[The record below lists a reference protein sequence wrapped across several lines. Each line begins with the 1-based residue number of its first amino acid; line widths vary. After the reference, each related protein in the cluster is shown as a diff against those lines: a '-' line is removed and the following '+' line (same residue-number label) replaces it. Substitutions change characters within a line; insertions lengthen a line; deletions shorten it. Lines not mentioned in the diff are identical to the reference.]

1 MPAIRF
7 LVLGTRGDLFGLP
20 SASVEYQALY
30 RKYRPQLFEDVVG
43 QSHVTNTLVREI
55 AEGKVA
61 HAYLFAGPRGTGK
74 TTSARL
80 LAKSLNCQNPP
91 GGGEPCN
98 ACDSCL
104 AIVNGSSFDVTELDA
119 ASHNSVDDIRDIKV
133 SVTTVASVGGA
144 KRVFI
149 LDEAHMLSKA
159 ASNALL
165 KTLEEP
171 PEHVH
176 FVLATTEPY
185 KLLDTIRSRS
195 QRFDFHP
202 VSVEALTDHL
212 AQVARLESYVVADG
226 ALQLVARHAAG
237 SVRDSLSLLEQ
248 VAALGDGSVDPA
260 AVNRALGLADRDVF
274 ARLAAAVGEHDA
286 RSALELVATLAG
298 DGVDLRRFVS
308 EAIGFFRGV
317 FLAHYAPNLEEVADE
332 PADILADWR
341 AVAATL
347 PVGDVIRSMDVL
359 SDGLLRLREGREERL
374 MTEITLL
381 KLTRPE
387 IAADVPS
394 LQARLDTLE
403 RRVSAIARQAP
414 ASPAE
419 AVPAPTLRPIV
430 PTSPPLSS
438 LDTDQTDEDRMS
450 VAPPAVDPEAS
461 KPEIPS
467 PEPSGSPPSVAGRD
481 GAPTGD
487 VDLAAFKR
495 IWPALSARVKGELGN
510 RRHAL
515 FREARPGL
523 VDGST
528 LVIHVPSHLGFH
540 LEQMVSDPQFAAA
553 VSAEASSLL
562 GGPVTARFVADNANQ
577 ASPVELAVDDDD
589 EEEIDKDR
597 MAESGEVDDPVGLV
611 EDLLG
616 GEVIEES

>member
-1 MPAIRF
+1 M
-7 LVLGTRGDLFGLP
+7 
-20 SASVEYQALY
+20 EYQALY
-30 RKYRPQLFEDVVG
+30 RKYRPQLFDEVVG

-80 LAKSLNCQNPP
+80 LAKALNCQNPP

-98 ACDSCL
+98 ACNSCL

-159 ASNALL
+159 AANALL

-202 VSVEALTDHL
+202 VSVEELVSHL
-212 AQVARLESYVVADG
+212 AHVAELESYEVADG

-248 VAALGDGSVDPA
+248 VAALGNGSVDPA
-260 AVNRALGLADRDVF
+260 AINRALGLADRDVF
-274 ARLAAAVGEHDA
+274 ARLATAVGEHDA
-286 RSALELVATLAG
+286 KAALELVAKLAA
-298 DGVDLRRFVS
+298 DGVDLRRFLS
-308 EAIGFFRGV
+308 ESIGFFRGV
-317 FLAHYAPNLEEVADE
+317 FLAHYAPNLDEVADE
-332 PADILADWR
+332 PADILEDWR
-341 AVAATL
+341 AVAASL
-347 PVGDVIRSMDVL
+347 PVADVIRAMDVL

-387 IAADVPS
+387 VAVDLPS
-394 LQARLDTLE
+394 MQARLDTLE
-403 RRVSAIARQAP
+403 RRVSAVARMAP
-414 ASPAE
+414 AGDSPAQTVQP
-419 AVPAPTLRPIV
+419 ASASPSAPAPVARPKDSA
-430 PTSPPLSS
+430 PTQAAPTEP
-438 LDTDQTDEDRMS
+438 T
-450 VAPPAVDPEAS
+450 APPTLKLVATPADPIQDTSSETVAAS
-461 KPEIPS
+461 DVP
-467 PEPSGSPPSVAGRD
+467 
-481 GAPTGD
+481 PTGQSTGAAI
-487 VDLAAFKR
+487 DLTAFKN
-495 IWPALSARVKGELGN
+495 IWPALSAQVKDELGN

-515 FREARPGL
+515 FREARPGR
-523 VDGST
+523 VDGSV
-528 LVIHVPSHLGFH
+528 LVIHVPGHLGFH
-540 LEQMVSDPQFAAA
+540 LEQMISDPQFAAS
-553 VSAEASSLL
+553 VSASASSLL
-562 GGPVTARFVADNANQ
+562 GGTVTTRFEADNADQ
-577 ASPVELAVDDDD
+577 TTPASPALEESD
-589 EEEIDKDR
+589 EIIDKDR
-597 MAESGEVDDPVGLV
+597 MAEAAPSDPVALV

-616 GEVIEES
+616 GEVIDES

>member
-1 MPAIRF
+1 MCEGVPRIPAGR
-7 LVLGTRGDLFGLP
+7 TCADLFGLP
-20 SASVEYQALY
+20 SAAVEYQALY
-30 RKYRPQLFEDVVG
+30 RKYRPQLFDEVVG

-80 LAKSLNCQNPP
+80 LAKALNCQNPP

-202 VSVEALTDHL
+202 VSVEELVGHL
-212 AQVARLESYVVADG
+212 AYVADLESYQVADG

-248 VAALGDGSVDPA
+248 VAALGNGSVDPA
-260 AVNRALGLADRDVF
+260 AINRALGLADRDVF
-274 ARLAAAVGEHDA
+274 ARLATAVGEHDA
-286 RSALELVATLAG
+286 KAALELTAKLAA
-298 DGVDLRRFVS
+298 DGVDLRRFLS
-308 EAIGFFRGV
+308 ESIGFFRGV
-317 FLAHYAPNLEEVADE
+317 FLAHYAPNLDEVADE

-341 AVAATL
+341 AVAASL
-347 PVGDVIRSMDVL
+347 PVADVIRAMDVL

-387 IAADVPS
+387 VAVDLPS
-394 LQARLDTLE
+394 MQARLDTLE
-403 RRVSAIARQAP
+403 RRVSAIARMAPSGGGDSPDQTVQPTTAPSVPAPVAAAPEATAPPTLKLVATPPDPDPEALSNVVASSSPP
-414 ASPAE
+414 ASPSAE
-419 AVPAPTLRPIV
+419 V
-430 PTSPPLSS
+430 
-438 LDTDQTDEDRMS
+438 
-450 VAPPAVDPEAS
+450 
-461 KPEIPS
+461 EI
-467 PEPSGSPPSVAGRD
+467 
-481 GAPTGD
+481 
-487 VDLAAFKR
+487 DLTAFKN
-495 IWPALSARVKGELGN
+495 IWPALSAQVKDELGN

-523 VDGST
+523 VDGSV
-528 LVIHVPSHLGFH
+528 LVIHVPGHLGFH
-540 LEQMVSDPQFAAA
+540 LEQMISDPQFASA
-553 VSAEASSLL
+553 VSVSASALL
-562 GGPVTARFVADNANQ
+562 GGTVTTRFEADNADQNTP
-577 ASPVELAVDDDD
+577 ASPEPDGRD
-589 EEEIDKDR
+589 EVVDKDR
-597 MAESGEVDDPVGLV
+597 MAEAAPSDPVALV

-616 GEVIEES
+616 GEVIDES

>member
-1 MPAIRF
+1 M
-7 LVLGTRGDLFGLP
+7 
-20 SASVEYQALY
+20 EYQALY
-30 RKYRPQLFEDVVG
+30 RKYRPQLFDEVVG

-80 LAKSLNCQNPP
+80 LAKALNCQNPP

-104 AIVNGSSFDVTELDA
+104 AIVSGSSFDVTELDA

-202 VSVEALTDHL
+202 VSVEELVGHL
-212 AQVARLESYVVADG
+212 AYVADLESYQVADG

-248 VAALGDGSVDPA
+248 VAALGNGSVDPA
-260 AVNRALGLADRDVF
+260 AINRALGLADRDVF
-274 ARLAAAVGEHDA
+274 ARLATAVGEHDA
-286 RSALELVATLAG
+286 KAALELTAKLAA
-298 DGVDLRRFVS
+298 DGVDLRRFLS
-308 EAIGFFRGV
+308 ESIGFFRGV
-317 FLAHYAPNLEEVADE
+317 FLAHYAPNLDEVADE

-341 AVAATL
+341 AVAASL
-347 PVGDVIRSMDVL
+347 PVADVIRAMDVL

-387 IAADVPS
+387 VAIDLPS
-394 LQARLDTLE
+394 MQARLDTLE
-403 RRVSAIARQAP
+403 RRVSAIARMGP
-414 ASPAE
+414 SGGGDS
-419 AVPAPTLRPIV
+419 PAPTV
-430 PTSPPLSS
+430 QPTTAPSLPTPVAQPTEDPPPEATAPPTLKLVATPPEPNLETSSDAVVASSSPP
-438 LDTDQTDEDRMS
+438 
-450 VAPPAVDPEAS
+450 A
-461 KPEIPS
+461 EI
-467 PEPSGSPPSVAGRD
+467 EI
-481 GAPTGD
+481 
-487 VDLAAFKR
+487 DLTAFKN
-495 IWPALSARVKGELGN
+495 IWPALSAQVKDELGN

-523 VDGST
+523 VDGSV
-528 LVIHVPSHLGFH
+528 LVIHVPGHLGFH
-540 LEQMVSDPQFAAA
+540 LEQMISDPQFASA
-553 VSAEASSLL
+553 VSVSASALL
-562 GGPVTARFVADNANQ
+562 GGTVTTRFEADNADQNTP
-577 ASPVELAVDDDD
+577 ASPEPD
-589 EEEIDKDR
+589 ESDEVVDKDR
-597 MAESGEVDDPVGLV
+597 MAEAAPSDPVALV

-616 GEVIEES
+616 GEVIDES

>member
-1 MPAIRF
+1 M
-7 LVLGTRGDLFGLP
+7 
-20 SASVEYQALY
+20 EYQALY
-30 RKYRPQLFEDVVG
+30 RKYRPQLFDQVVG

-80 LAKSLNCQNPP
+80 LAKALNCQNPP

-202 VSVEALTDHL
+202 VSVEELVDHL
-212 AQVARLESYVVADG
+212 AYVADLESYQVQDG

-248 VAALGDGSVDPA
+248 VAALGNGSVDPA
-260 AVNRALGLADRDVF
+260 AINRALGLADRDVF
-274 ARLAAAVGEHDA
+274 ARLATAVGEHDA
-286 RSALELVATLAG
+286 KAALELTANLAAN
-298 DGVDLRRFVS
+298 GVDLRRFLS
-308 EAIGFFRGV
+308 ESIGFFRGV
-317 FLAHYAPNLEEVADE
+317 FLAHYAPNLDEVADE
-332 PADILADWR
+332 PADILEDWR
-341 AVAATL
+341 AVAASL
-347 PVGDVIRSMDVL
+347 PVADVIRAMDVL

-387 IAADVPS
+387 VSVDLPS
-394 LQARLDTLE
+394 MQARLDTLE
-403 RRVSAIARQAP
+403 RRVSAVARMAP
-414 ASPAE
+414 SGAGDSPAQTVQSTT
-419 AVPAPTLRPIV
+419 APPVPAPVANPPVASGPPTLKLVETPSDPV
-430 PTSPPLSS
+430 PDAAPNGVATGSNTPSS
-438 LDTDQTDEDRMS
+438 
-450 VAPPAVDPEAS
+450 
-461 KPEIPS
+461 PS
-467 PEPSGSPPSVAGRD
+467 PDAEI
-481 GAPTGD
+481 
-487 VDLAAFKR
+487 DLAAFKG
-495 IWPALSARVKGELGN
+495 IWPALSAQVKDELGN

-523 VDGST
+523 VDGSV
-528 LVIHVPSHLGFH
+528 LVIHVPGHLGFH
-540 LEQMVSDPQFAAA
+540 LEQMISDPQFAAA
-553 VSAEASSLL
+553 VSVTASALL
-562 GGPVTARFVADNANQ
+562 GGAVTARFEADNADQ
-577 ASPVELAVDDDD
+577 TTAATPEPD
-589 EEEIDKDR
+589 ESDEVIDKNR
-597 MAESGEVDDPVGLV
+597 MAEAAPSDPVALV

-616 GEVIEES
+616 GEVIDES

>member
-1 MPAIRF
+1 
-7 LVLGTRGDLFGLP
+7 
-20 SASVEYQALY
+20 VEYQALY
-30 RKYRPQLFEDVVG
+30 RKYRPQLFDEVVG

-80 LAKSLNCQNPP
+80 LAKALNCQNPP

-98 ACDSCL
+98 ACNSCL
-104 AIVNGSSFDVTELDA
+104 AIINGSSFDVTELDA
-119 ASHNSVDDIRDIKV
+119 ASHNSVDDIRDIRV

-159 ASNALL
+159 AANALL

-202 VSVEALTDHL
+202 VSVEELVGHLTH
-212 AQVARLESYVVADG
+212 VAELESYEVADG

-248 VAALGDGSVDPA
+248 VAALGNGSVDPA
-260 AVNRALGLADRDVF
+260 AINRALGLADRDVF
-274 ARLAAAVGEHDA
+274 ARLATAVGEHDA
-286 RSALELVATLAG
+286 KAALELVAKLAA
-298 DGVDLRRFVS
+298 DGVDLRRFLS
-308 EAIGFFRGV
+308 ESIGFFRGV
-317 FLAHYAPNLEEVADE
+317 FLAHYAPNLDEVADE
-332 PADILADWR
+332 PADILEDWR
-341 AVAATL
+341 AVAASL
-347 PVGDVIRSMDVL
+347 PVADVIRAMDVL

-387 IAADVPS
+387 VAVDLPS
-394 LQARLDTLE
+394 MQARLDTLE
-403 RRVSAIARQAP
+403 RRVSAVARMAP
-414 ASPAE
+414 AAADSPAQTGQS
-419 AVPAPTLRPIV
+419 ATASSVPAPSAL
-430 PTSPPLSS
+430 PTAPMDAGRTEP
-438 LDTDQTDEDRMS
+438 T
-450 VAPPAVDPEAS
+450 APPTLKLVAAPADSNQDAASETPAASNLPPTARSDAAV
-461 KPEIPS
+461 I
-467 PEPSGSPPSVAGRD
+467 
-481 GAPTGD
+481 
-487 VDLAAFKR
+487 DLAAFKS
-495 IWPALSARVKGELGN
+495 IWPALSAQVKDELGN

-515 FREARPGL
+515 FREARPGR
-523 VDGST
+523 VDGSV
-528 LVIHVPSHLGFH
+528 LVIHVPGHLGFH
-540 LEQMVSDPQFAAA
+540 LEQMISDPQFAAA
-553 VSAEASSLL
+553 VSASATSLL
-562 GGPVTARFVADNANQ
+562 GGTVTTRFEADNADQ
-577 ASPVELAVDDDD
+577 TTPASPAPEESD
-589 EEEIDKDR
+589 EVIDKDR
-597 MAESGEVDDPVGLV
+597 MAEAAPSDPVALV

-616 GEVIEES
+616 GEVIDES

>member
-1 MPAIRF
+1 M
-7 LVLGTRGDLFGLP
+7 
-20 SASVEYQALY
+20 EYQALY
-30 RKYRPQLFEDVVG
+30 RKYRPQLFEEVVG

-212 AQVARLESYVVADG
+212 AGVAKLESYTVAEG

-274 ARLAAAVGEHDA
+274 ARLAVAVGEHDA
-286 RSALELVATLAG
+286 RTALELVATLAG
-298 DGVDLRRFVS
+298 NGVDLRRFIS
-308 EAIGFFRGV
+308 EAIAFFRGV

-347 PVGDVIRSMDVL
+347 SVGDVIRSMDVL

-394 LQARLDTLE
+394 IQARLDTLE

-414 ASPAE
+414 TLPVDAVSAPSARPS
-419 AVPAPTLRPIV
+419 VPAG
-430 PTSPPLSS
+430 SPRSGG
-438 LDTDQTDEDRMS
+438 DADQSGEDRT
-450 VAPPAVDPEAS
+450 PEAPAGVVPASS
-461 KPEIPS
+461 KPETPT
-467 PEPSGSPPSVAGRD
+467 PEPSGSQASVAGGD
-481 GAPTGD
+481 DVPSGD

-495 IWPALSARVKGELGN
+495 IWPALSARIKDELGN

-523 VDGST
+523 VDGAT

-540 LEQMVSDPQFAAA
+540 LEQMVSDPQFVAA

-562 GGPVTARFVADNANQ
+562 GGSVAARFVADNADQ
-577 ASPVELAVDDDD
+577 ASAVELGVDDEDD
-589 EEEIDKDR
+589 EETDKDR
-597 MAESGEVDDPVGLV
+597 MAEAGEVDDPVGLV

>member
-1 MPAIRF
+1 M
-7 LVLGTRGDLFGLP
+7 
-20 SASVEYQALY
+20 EYQALY
-30 RKYRPQLFEDVVG
+30 RKYRPQLFDEVVG
-43 QSHVTNTLVREI
+43 QTHVTNTLVREI
-55 AEGKVA
+55 SEGKVA

-80 LAKSLNCQNPP
+80 LAKALNCQNPP

-98 ACDSCL
+98 ACDSCV
-104 AIVNGSSFDVTELDA
+104 AIVSGSSFDVTELDA

-202 VSVEALTDHL
+202 VSVEDLVGHL
-212 AQVARLESYVVADG
+212 AFVAEQESYEVAEG
-226 ALQLVARHAAG
+226 ALQLVARHAEG

-248 VAALGDGSVDPA
+248 VAALGNGLVDPTA
-260 AVNRALGLADRDVF
+260 INRALGLADRDVF
-274 ARLAAAVGEHDA
+274 ARLANAVADNDA
-286 RSALELVATLAG
+286 KAALELTAALAA
-298 DGVDLRRFVS
+298 DGVDLRRFIS

-317 FLAHYAPNLEEVADE
+317 FLAHYAPNLDEVADE
-332 PADILADWR
+332 PAEILDDWR
-341 AVAATL
+341 SVAGSL
-347 PVGDVIRSMDVL
+347 PVADVIRAMDVL

-387 IAADVPS
+387 VAVDVPA
-394 LQARLDTLE
+394 LHARIDTLE
-403 RRVSAIARQAP
+403 RRVSAIARMTPAGTTDTASQSPVAEEAARPTKAAP
-414 ASPAE
+414 APDTKAQMVAPKSRVPE
-419 AVPAPTLRPIV
+419 VEPAP
-430 PTSPPLSS
+430 
-438 LDTDQTDEDRMS
+438 
-450 VAPPAVDPEAS
+450 VD
-461 KPEIPS
+461 
-467 PEPSGSPPSVAGRD
+467 PPSVNDQSVAG
-481 GAPTGD
+481 PI
-487 VDLAAFKR
+487 DLEAFKG
-495 IWPALSARVKGELGN
+495 IWPALSARVKDELGN

-515 FREARPGL
+515 FREARPGAI
-523 VDGST
+523 DGT
-528 LVIHVPSHLGFH
+528 VLVIHVPGHLGFH
-540 LEQMVSDPQFAAA
+540 LEQMISDSQFAEA
-553 VSAEASSLL
+553 VSATASALL
-562 GGPVTARFVADNANQ
+562 GQTVTARFEADNAVQ
-577 ASPVELAVDDDD
+577 TEQVADEDAEDD
-589 EEEIDKDR
+589 EIIDKDR
-597 MAESGEVDDPVGLV
+597 MAEDEPSDPLALL

-616 GEVIEES
+616 GEVIDES

>member
-1 MPAIRF
+1 M
-7 LVLGTRGDLFGLP
+7 
-20 SASVEYQALY
+20 EYQALY
-30 RKYRPQLFEDVVG
+30 RKYRPQLFDEVVG

-80 LAKSLNCQNPP
+80 LAKALNCQNPP

-98 ACDSCL
+98 ACNSCL

-159 ASNALL
+159 AANALL

-202 VSVEALTDHL
+202 VSVEELVGHL
-212 AQVARLESYVVADG
+212 AYVADLESYQVADG

-248 VAALGDGSVDPA
+248 VAALGNGSVDPA
-260 AVNRALGLADRDVF
+260 AINRALGLADRDVF
-274 ARLAAAVGEHDA
+274 ARLATAVGEHDA
-286 RSALELVATLAG
+286 KAALELTAKLAA
-298 DGVDLRRFVS
+298 DGVDLRRFLS
-308 EAIGFFRGV
+308 ESIGFFRGV
-317 FLAHYAPNLEEVADE
+317 FLAHYAPNLDEVADE

-341 AVAATL
+341 AVAASL
-347 PVGDVIRSMDVL
+347 PVADVIRAMDVL

-387 IAADVPS
+387 VAVDLPS
-394 LQARLDTLE
+394 MQARLDTLE
-403 RRVSAIARQAP
+403 RRVSAIARMGPSGGGDSHASTVQPSTTPSVSAPVAP
-414 ASPAE
+414 ASE
-419 AVPAPTLRPIV
+419 ATAPPTLKLVATPPDPIPEAPADDV
-430 PTSPPLSS
+430 VASSSSSTSPS
-438 LDTDQTDEDRMS
+438 
-450 VAPPAVDPEAS
+450 AAA
-461 KPEIPS
+461 EI
-467 PEPSGSPPSVAGRD
+467 
-481 GAPTGD
+481 
-487 VDLAAFKR
+487 DLTAFKN
-495 IWPALSARVKGELGN
+495 IWPALSAQVKDELGN

-523 VDGST
+523 VDGSV
-528 LVIHVPSHLGFH
+528 LVIHVPGHLGFH
-540 LEQMVSDPQFAAA
+540 LEQMISDPQFAAA
-553 VSAEASSLL
+553 VSASASALL
-562 GGPVTARFVADNANQ
+562 GGTVTARFAADNADQNTPT
-577 ASPVELAVDDDD
+577 SPEPD
-589 EEEIDKDR
+589 ERDEVVDKDR
-597 MAESGEVDDPVGLV
+597 MAEAAPSDPVALV

-616 GEVIEES
+616 GEVIDES

>member
-1 MPAIRF
+1 M
-7 LVLGTRGDLFGLP
+7 
-20 SASVEYQALY
+20 EYQALY
-30 RKYRPQLFEDVVG
+30 RKYRPQLFEEVVG

-202 VSVEALTDHL
+202 VSVEALTEHL
-212 AQVARLESYVVADG
+212 AGVAKLESYTVAEG

-274 ARLAAAVGEHDA
+274 ARLAIAVGEHDA
-286 RSALELVATLAG
+286 RTALELVATLAG
-298 DGVDLRRFVS
+298 NGVDLRRFIS
-308 EAIGFFRGV
+308 EAIAFFRGV

-347 PVGDVIRSMDVL
+347 SVGDVIRSMDVL

-394 LQARLDTLE
+394 IQARLDTLE

-414 ASPAE
+414 TLPVD
-419 AVPAPTLRPIV
+419 AVPAPTPRPSV
-430 PTSPPLSS
+430 PAGSPRSS
-438 LDTDQTDEDRMS
+438 RDAEQSAEERTAE
-450 VAPPAVDPEAS
+450 APPGVVPASS
-461 KPEIPS
+461 KPEILS
-467 PEPSGSPPSVAGRD
+467 PEPSGSPASVVGRD
-481 GAPTGD
+481 EAPTGD

-495 IWPALSARVKGELGN
+495 IWPALSARIKDELGN

-523 VDGST
+523 VDGAT
-528 LVIHVPSHLGFH
+528 LIIHVPSHLGFH

-562 GGPVTARFVADNANQ
+562 GGSVAARFVADNADQ
-577 ASPVELAVDDDD
+577 ASPVELGVDDDDD
-589 EEEIDKDR
+589 EETDKDR
-597 MAESGEVDDPVGLV
+597 MAEAGEVDDPVGLV

>member
-1 MPAIRF
+1 M
-7 LVLGTRGDLFGLP
+7 
-20 SASVEYQALY
+20 EYQALY
-30 RKYRPQLFEDVVG
+30 RKYRPQLFEEVVG

-212 AQVARLESYVVADG
+212 AGVAKLESYTVAEG

-274 ARLAAAVGEHDA
+274 ARLAVAVGEHDA
-286 RSALELVATLAG
+286 RTALELVATLAG
-298 DGVDLRRFVS
+298 NGVDLRRFIS
-308 EAIGFFRGV
+308 EAIAFFRGV

-347 PVGDVIRSMDVL
+347 SVGDVIRSMDVL

-394 LQARLDTLE
+394 IQARLDTLE

-414 ASPAE
+414 TLPVDAVSAPSARPS
-419 AVPAPTLRPIV
+419 VPAG
-430 PTSPPLSS
+430 SPRSS
-438 LDTDQTDEDRMS
+438 GDADQSGQDRT
-450 VAPPAVDPEAS
+450 PEAPAGVVPASS
-461 KPEIPS
+461 KPETPT
-467 PEPSGSPPSVAGRD
+467 PEPSGSQASVAGGD
-481 GAPTGD
+481 DVPSGD

-495 IWPALSARVKGELGN
+495 IWPALSARIKDELGN

-523 VDGST
+523 VDGAT

-540 LEQMVSDPQFAAA
+540 LEQMVSDPQFVAA

-562 GGPVTARFVADNANQ
+562 GGSVAARFVADNADQ
-577 ASPVELAVDDDD
+577 ASAVELGVDDEDD
-589 EEEIDKDR
+589 EETDKDR
-597 MAESGEVDDPVGLV
+597 MAEAGEVDDPVGLV